1 MPRHDPI
8 WKSLIQ
14 TFLGDFVHLVAPEV
28 AAGLDFE
35 TVRFLDRESFT
46 DLPARVRSE
55 LDVVAEV
62 PERGGGAQLVLIHV
76 EVEGRYR
83 RTMGPR
89 MLRYYRHLRLRYPKL
104 PVLPVVLFLRGG
116 PRGVE
121 LLEVREQVLDGP
133 EISVFRFVAFGV
145 SRCEAAEYLS
155 RPEPMSW
162 ALASLMRAPG
172 GDRVALK
179 LGCLRPIAEADLD
192 EARRFLLLNTVETY
206 VELSEEESSRFA
218 ASLVDETEEVKAME
232 TTWADKLVA
241 KGVKEGVVT
250 GRREGMVDTTV
261 RLLEKRF
268 GRLPGASRRRID
280 GLDERGLEALADRLL
295 DAASLQDLGLD

>member
-1 MPRHDPI
+1 
-8 WKSLIQ
+8 
-14 TFLGDFVHLVAPEV
+14 
-28 AAGLDFE
+28 
-35 TVRFLDRESFT
+35 SFT
-46 DLPARVRSE
+46 DPPDRERSE

-62 PERGGGAQLVLIHV
+62 PERGGGAKLLLIHV

-179 LGCLRPIAEADLD
+179 LGCLRPIAGADLD
-192 EARRFLLLNTVETY
+192 EARRFLLLNAVETY

-218 ASLVDETEEVKAME
+218 ASLADETEEVRTME
-232 TTWADKLVA
+232 TTWADKLIA
-241 KGVKEGVVT
+241 KGIQQGLAQGVEQGLAQGVEQGLAQGVEQGLAQGVAT

-268 GRLPGASRRRID
+268 GRLPGASRLRID

-295 DAASLQDLGLD
+295 EAASLRDLGLD

>member
-1 MPRHDPI
+1 
-8 WKSLIQ
+8 
-14 TFLGDFVHLVAPEV
+14 
-28 AAGLDFE
+28 
-35 TVRFLDRESFT
+35 
-46 DLPARVRSE
+46 
-55 LDVVAEV
+55 
-62 PERGGGAQLVLIHV
+62 V
-76 EVEGRYR
+76 EVEGRYQRAMAR
-83 RTMGPR
+83 RMW
-89 MLRYYRHLRLRYPKL
+89 RYYLHLKLRYPDV
-104 PVLPVVLFLRGG
+104 PVLPVVLYLRGG
-116 PRGVE
+116 PRGLE
-121 LLEVREQVLDGP
+121 LVEVRERVWNGP
-133 EISVFRFVAFGV
+133 ETSVFRFVAFGV

-179 LGCLRPIAEADLD
+179 LGCLRPIAGADLD
-192 EARRFLLLNTVETY
+192 EARRFLLLNAVETY

-218 ASLVDETEEVKAME
+218 ASLADETEEVRTME
-232 TTWADKLVA
+232 TTWADKLIA
-241 KGVKEGVVT
+241 KGIQQGLAQGVEQGLAQGVEQGLAQGVAT

-295 DAASLQDLGLD
+295 EAASLRDLGLD